1 MALLQPPAERQRK
14 DGYVTD
20 KRGTWPESSPAT
32 AASDYTAG
40 AAHAFKEHHVTQDQ
54 LKAAVAAAAVDYI
67 LPLLEDD
74 TVVGIGTG
82 STANLFIDA
91 LAAHR
96 HDFAAAVASSEAS
109 AERLRSH
116 GIEVVDL
123 NSAGQLAVYVDGADE
138 TDPQLNLIKGGGAA
152 LTREKIVTAAAR
164 QFVCIADTS
173 KWVDHLGSFP
183 LPVEVIPMAR
193 SYVAREL
200 LKLGGDPVWREGVV
214 TDNGNVIIDLHGLY
228 PIRNPAQLESDINQL
243 AGVVCNGLFA
253 QRPADCLLLGGADG
267 VTQHRR

>member
-1 MALLQPPAERQRK
+1 
-14 DGYVTD
+14 
-20 KRGTWPESSPAT
+20 
-32 AASDYTAG
+32 
-40 AAHAFKEHHVTQDQ
+40 VTQDQ

-67 LPLLEDD
+67 LPLLDDD
-74 TVVGIGTG
+74 TIIGIGTG

-91 LAAHR
+91 LAAQRHR
-96 HDFAAAVASSEAS
+96 FAAAVASSEGS

-138 TDPQLNLIKGGGAA
+138 SDPQLNLIKGGGAA

-164 QFVCIADTS
+164 QFVCIADAS
-173 KWVDHLGSFP
+173 KWVDQLGQFP
-183 LPVEVIPMAR
+183 LPIEVIPMAR

-200 LKLGGDPVWREGVV
+200 VKLGGDPVWREGVV

-228 PIRNPAQLESDINQL
+228 PIRDPAQLESDINQL

-253 QRPADCLLLGGADG
+253 RRPADCLLLGGANG